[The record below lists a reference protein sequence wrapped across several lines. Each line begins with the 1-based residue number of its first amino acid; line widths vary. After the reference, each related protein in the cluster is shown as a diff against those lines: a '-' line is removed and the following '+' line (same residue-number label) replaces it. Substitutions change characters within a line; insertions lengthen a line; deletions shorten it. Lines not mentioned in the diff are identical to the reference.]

1 VLRMK
6 NKQRASVLAFALVLA
21 VVVASLLATATF
33 GSGSGSASEPDA
45 GLAARSD
52 ALNKHYGL
60 GRYASPTLGE
70 ALNARYGNEW
80 TRLSTAQFV
89 SIVERHGS
97 EATTR
102 PLKRVLADSRNR

>member
-1 VLRMK
+1 MLRMK
-6 NKQRASVLAFALVLA
+6 NKQRAIALAFALALA
-21 VVVASLLATATF
+21 VAVASLLATAAL
-33 GSGSGSASEPDA
+33 GSGGGKVKPDA

-52 ALNKHYGL
+52 ALNKHYRL

-89 SIVERHGS
+89 SIVERYGS
-97 EATTR
+97 EATSLPLTR
-102 PLKRVLADSRNR
+102 LLADSRGR